1 MVASPTKDGQLQR
14 GEQAPF
20 AAYLS
25 PKISRKPGTRDGKAA
40 LENKGVMVTDFFGF
54 RVFRQSQ
61 RRHTG
66 DGVQRPLRS
75 GFQARL
81 MPGVDMTS
89 NVKSWRKNSRL
100 FVTFGEYQ
108 MMAQLVTRRWLVSP
122 LIHKDFRAYHPP
134 LGHGNCA
141 SVTLH
146 HQK

>member
-1 MVASPTKDGQLQR
+1 MAFFLV
-14 GEQAPF
+14 E
-20 AAYLS
+20 
-25 PKISRKPGTRDGKAA
+25 
-40 LENKGVMVTDFFGF
+40 VTTANL
-54 RVFRQSQ
+54 V
-61 RRHTG
+61 T
-66 DGVQRPLRS
+66 VL
-75 GFQARL
+75 
-81 MPGVDMTS
+81 
-89 NVKSWRKNSRL
+89 WL